1 MSEAEIEAALLVTNR
16 NRCKPPLPEE
26 QVKKIAR
33 SIVHKVSVMDATR
46 ETTSKAAAI
55 AGTYAQKLK
64 ALQELPDIMQ
74 PIADKAENAD
84 SA

>member
-1 MSEAEIEAALLVTNR
+1 MGENKNLNPEIEI
-16 NRCKPPLPEE
+16 EE
-26 QVKKIAR
+26 ELTEEKLNEQRIIR
-33 SIVHKVSVMDATR
+33 R
-46 ETTSKAAAI
+46 E
-55 AGTYAQKLK
+55 KLK